1 MMRIADAAEKSAH
14 FSPLRAVGRLGLGA
28 ALTFAGVSHLTFA
41 RASFTAQVPDWLP
54 LDADFVVVA
63 SGVVEV
69 LLGLSLALLPRW
81 KVPIGWVTAAFFVAV
96 FPGNISQFTT
106 GTDAFGLDSDLARGV
121 RLVFQPLLVVW
132 ALWSTGAWRAWR
144 ASRSHTG
151 DQSGVRRRYRKC
163 PPPVPDP
170 AFAATGV
177 ETSRAISFA
186 SLVASSAR
194 RVCHRAFVRSTSP
207 DSRHC
212 PSSSASSAAANTA
225 EMTPPAS
232 PSWEN
237 VTPTRSPASRMNN
250 AKVCGGFARRWLCQR
265 RLQEFF
271 RCARLVR

>member
-1 MMRIADAAEKSAH
+1 MMERADAAEESAL
-14 FSPLRAVGRLGLGA
+14 FSSLRAVGRLALGA

-144 ASRSHTG
+144 TSRPHAG
-151 DQSGVRRRYRKC
+151 DQSGVRRR
-163 PPPVPDP
+163 
-170 AFAATGV
+170 
-177 ETSRAISFA
+177 
-186 SLVASSAR
+186 
-194 RVCHRAFVRSTSP
+194 
-207 DSRHC
+207 
-212 PSSSASSAAANTA
+212 
-225 EMTPPAS
+225 
-232 PSWEN
+232 
-237 VTPTRSPASRMNN
+237 
-250 AKVCGGFARRWLCQR
+250 
-265 RLQEFF
+265 
-271 RCARLVR
+271 